1 VVRFLVS
8 GEAAGEGTSV
18 AEAER
23 MYREKAM
30 AELAEADRVAPGSDA
45 VRSAGDPFAEV
56 FLVKGGPGPAEVSG
70 GAALSGPDGAAAR
83 KALSA
88 LGFDPDSVF
97 ATVARPEAGIDP
109 DLLRDRLVM
118 QVEAVDPWVVLAL
131 DAGAAAE
138 VAAAFSLGSLP
149 FGKPVHASGR
159 MFVAVEGLEAS
170 LADERAKRRV
180 WSQMQAVE
188 VRPPSL

>member
-1 VVRFLVS
+1 MS
-8 GEAAGEGTSV
+8 GEAAGSGTSV
-18 AEAER
+18 AEIER
-23 MYREKAM
+23 MYREKAL

-45 VRSAGDPFAEV
+45 VRSDGDPFAEV
-56 FLVKGGPGPAEVSG
+56 FLVKGEPGPAEASG

-97 ATVARPEAGIDP
+97 ATVARPEAGIDAG
-109 DLLRDRLVM
+109 LLRDRLVM

-131 DAGAAAE
+131 DAAAAAE
-138 VAAAFSLGSLP
+138 VAAAFSLGALAFGTSLS
-149 FGKPVHASGR
+149 ANGR
-159 MFVAVEGLEAS
+159 TFVAVDGLEAS
-170 LADERAKRRV
+170 LNDERAKRRV

-188 VRPPSL
+188 IRPPAL